1 MVVIMKK
8 RLLFLMI
15 AFIIL
20 LSACSNTNVKYKR
33 IVLTPQDLGEA
44 QSNAERTIA
53 SKTDIVNQASESYS
67 KNMPIYKISPYEITE
82 KDLIDFAAFFGVHD
96 AVQYDGTDMSITI
109 EKESDA
115 GKELVTAFWVSDN
128 LIRYSNMDSID
139 CGEMMQS
146 DEDLEEEAK
155 KVFESLPIIKGEY
168 EFIGQ
173 TITTTVSASE
183 GSYTVRKGYSFQP
196 VLNGVRVIGDNFC
209 TLYFNANGLCRIELN
224 LYLYEQTGKMDMIS
238 LDTAIKQI
246 KKPDAFTTYNE
257 HFTGTADSLC
267 IERTKLLYVN
277 QYSNGCEI
285 LQPVY
290 NLIGTVTN
298 ESGSS
303 EFSAKIIA
311 IPEKYTYD

>member
-1 MVVIMKK
+1 MKK

-15 AFIIL
+15 TFIIL
-20 LSACSNTNVKYKR
+20 LSACSNINVKYKR
-33 IVLTPQDLGEA
+33 IVLTPQALGEA

-53 SKTDIVNQASESYS
+53 AKTNIVNQASESYS
-67 KNMPIYKISPYEITE
+67 ENMPIYKISPYEITE
-82 KDLIDFAAFFGVHD
+82 KNLIDFAAFFGVHD
-96 AVQYDGTDMSITI
+96 AVQYDDIGMSIKI
-109 EKESDA
+109 ENESDT
-115 GKELVTAFWVSDN
+115 GKELVAAFRVSDN
-128 LIRYSNMDSID
+128 LIVYRNTNSFD

-155 KVFESLPIIKGEY
+155 RVFESLPIIEGEY

-173 TITTTVSASE
+173 TATTTVSDSE
-183 GSYTVRKGYSFQP
+183 GSYTVRKEYSFQP
-196 VLNGVRVIGDNFC
+196 VLNGVRVIGDNYC

-224 LYLYEQTGKMDMIS
+224 LYSYEQAGEMDMIS

-257 HFTGTADSLC
+257 QFKGTADSLC

-290 NLIGTVTN
+290 NLMGTATN
-298 ESGSS
+298 ESCSS

>member
-1 MVVIMKK
+1 MKNK
-8 RLLFLMI
+8 AFILMI
-15 AFIIL
+15 IFMIF
-20 LSACSNTNVKYKR
+20 LSACSNTGVKYKR
-33 IVLTPQDLGEA
+33 ISLLSPESGET
-44 QSNAERTIA
+44 QSNAERTIGA
-53 SKTDIVNQASESYS
+53 KTNIVNQASERYS
-67 KNMPIYKISPYEITE
+67 ENMPIYQISPYQITE

-109 EKESDA
+109 EKESDRSLT

-128 LIRYSNMDSID
+128 QIRYSNMDSID

-155 KVFESLPIIKGEY
+155 RVFESLPIIEGEY
-168 EFIGQ
+168 ECIGQ
-173 TITTTVSASE
+173 TTTTTVSDSE
-183 GSYTVRKGYSFQP
+183 GSYTVRKEYSFQP
-196 VLNGVRVIGDNFC
+196 VLNGVRVIGDNYC
-209 TLYFNANGLCRIELN
+209 MLYFNANGLCRIELN
-224 LYLYEQTGKMDMIS
+224 LYSYEQTGEMDMIS
-238 LDTAIKQI
+238 LEKAIKQI
-246 KKPDAFTTYNE
+246 KKPDAFTTYDE
-257 HFTGTADSLC
+257 QFKGTADSLC

-290 NLIGTVTN
+290 HFMGTVTN

-311 IPEKYTYD
+311 IPKKYTYD